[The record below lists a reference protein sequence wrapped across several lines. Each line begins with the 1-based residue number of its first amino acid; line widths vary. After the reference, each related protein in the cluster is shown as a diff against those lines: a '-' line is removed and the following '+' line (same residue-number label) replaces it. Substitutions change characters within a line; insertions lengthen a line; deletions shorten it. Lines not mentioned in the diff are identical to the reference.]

1 MKRYPIKR
9 RSFFDEIDDA
19 INDAFSRSVV
29 PRLREMESMKMPHT
43 GMTETEKDVV
53 FTAELPGVKKD
64 DIKIDITGD
73 AIDVSVKSVEEQEKE
88 TETEYM
94 YKSRYEGFS
103 SSYAIPVDVDPDNA
117 RASYTNGVLI
127 VKVPKVKPAKGRKV
141 EIQ

>member
-1 MKRYPIKR
+1 M
-9 RSFFDEIDDA
+9 
-19 INDAFSRSVV
+19 
-29 PRLREMESMKMPHT
+29 
-43 GMTETEKDVV
+43 ETEKDVV

-88 TETEYM
+88 TETGYM

-127 VKVPKVKPAKGRKV
+127 VKVPKVKPDKSRKV
-141 EIQ
+141 KIQ